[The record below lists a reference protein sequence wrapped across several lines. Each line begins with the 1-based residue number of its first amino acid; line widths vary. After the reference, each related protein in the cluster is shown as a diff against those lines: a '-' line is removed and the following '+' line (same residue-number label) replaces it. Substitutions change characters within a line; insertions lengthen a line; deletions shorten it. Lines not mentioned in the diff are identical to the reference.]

1 MGLVALFASP
11 PARSIGGLDRSRRSR
26 ERRASFSRLVNA
38 TLTAGRR
45 VDRVSLLNFTREL
58 SILVHAGLPLV
69 RSLEIV
75 GRQTPIPAWRLIIT
89 DVAARICTGASFSEG
104 LGAYPAVFDR
114 LYVNMIKAG
123 EAAGALDVVLGR
135 LASFMEKTHRIRA
148 RLQAAMTYPAIVTL
162 VATGIVWLLLVFV
175 VPKFEDIFAS
185 LLRGQ
190 PLPAITQSLL
200 TASLLIKNHAL
211 AGCGSIVVFAV
222 AVNRVGRSNQ
232 GQRIGH
238 RFVIRFPV
246 VGRVAGRAAV
256 ARFCRTLGT
265 LLTAGVPLLTALK
278 VTQQATVNLHL
289 AEAVDRLH
297 DHVKAGGTI
306 ALGLEQIPVFPPMA
320 VSMVEVG
327 EETGALADM
336 LTRIADIYDE
346 EVDRDLGNLTTL
358 VEPIL
363 IVLMAAV
370 VGTIVIALFLP
381 LASILQH
388 L

>member
-1 MGLVALFASP
+1 MGLLAPFAAP
-11 PARSIGGLDRSRRSR
+11 VARSTGGHDRSRQKHDRG
-26 ERRASFSRLVNA
+26 ASFLRGPIA
-38 TLTAGRR
+38 RLTAGRR
-45 VDRVSLLNFTREL
+45 GDRASLLNFTREL

-75 GRQTPIPAWRLIIT
+75 GRQTRVAAWRLIVT
-89 DVAARICTGASFSEG
+89 DVAARIRAGASFSEG

-135 LASFMEKTHRIRA
+135 LAAFMEKTQRIKA
-148 RLQAAMTYPAIVTL
+148 RLRAAMTYPAIVTL
-162 VATGIVWLLLVFV
+162 VATGIVWLLLVVV
-175 VPKFEDIFAS
+175 VPKFEEIFAS

-190 PLPAITQSLL
+190 PLPAITQALL

-211 AGCGSIVVFAV
+211 TGCGMIVVLACAV
-222 AVNRVGRSNQ
+222 SRVGRSTQ
-232 GQRIGH
+232 GRRLGQRFIT
-238 RFVIRFPV
+238 RIPI
-246 VGRVAGRAAV
+246 VGTVAGRAAV
-256 ARFCRTLGT
+256 AGFCRTLGT

-278 VTQQATVNLHL
+278 VTQQATGNLHL
-289 AEAVDRLH
+289 AEAVNRLH

-306 ALGLEQIPVFPPMA
+306 AVGLERIPVFPPMA

-346 EVDRDLGNLTTL
+346 EVERDLGSLTTL
-358 VEPIL
+358 VEPVL
-363 IVLMAAV
+363 IVLMAVV

>member
-11 PARSIGGLDRSRRSR
+11 PARSIGELDRSRRSR
-26 ERRASFSRLVNA
+26 ERRASFPRLLIA

-75 GRQTPIPAWRLIIT
+75 GRQTRIPAWRLIIT
-89 DVAARICTGASFSEG
+89 DVAARIRTGASFSEG

-238 RFVIRFPV
+238 RLVIRFPV

-278 VTQQATVNLHL
+278 V

-306 ALGLEQIPVFPPMA
+306 ALGLEQIPIFPPMA

-346 EVDRDLGNLTTL
+346 EVDRDLGSLTTL